1 MQTVHA
7 EAHGKI
13 ILIGEHSVV
22 YQKGAIV
29 APFTQAF
36 IDVEIQ
42 PSNGEITIDSSYHQG
57 FFFTP
62 GVPIEGLQVLLKAF
76 LEKYDLPAKNL
87 HIKITS
93 NMLSRRGLG
102 SSAAVAK
109 ALAEALFK
117 YFDISYTRENLVE
130 SIQISE
136 LVYHAKPSGIDMNAV
151 LSDDLLW
158 YQAGKF
164 SVIKPSFPLYLVV
177 ADSGEA
183 SQTKI
188 AVLEV
193 SGRVKR
199 DEKATLEAIETLGQ
213 LSLKAKDVL
222 ENGHVD
228 DFAELLNLAQTQLKT
243 MGVSSARLDHLIQL
257 AIHHGALAAKL
268 TGGGQGGCM
277 FALFSSS
284 SKCDN
289 FVKILK
295 EQGVSQT
302 WIMKIG
308 H

>member
-36 IDVEIQ
+36 IDVEIS
-42 PSNGEITIDSSYHQG
+42 PSHGVITIDSFYHQG
-57 FFFTP
+57 IFFTP
-62 GVPIEGLQVLLKAF
+62 GVPIEGLQALLRAF
-76 LEKYDLPAKNL
+76 LDKYDLPAKDM

-109 ALAEALFK
+109 ALAEALYKF
-117 YFDISYTRENLVE
+117 YDISYTRANLVE

-136 LVYHAKPSGIDMNAV
+136 LVYHAKPSGIDMNAI

-158 YQAGKF
+158 YQAGQF
-164 SVIKPSFPLYLVV
+164 SIIKPAFPLHIVV

-183 SQTKI
+183 SQTKM

-193 SGRVKR
+193 SERVKCGQ
-199 DEKATLEAIETLGQ
+199 KTTLDAIETLGQ
-213 LSLKAKDVL
+213 LSREARVVL
-222 ENGHVD
+222 ENGNVE
-228 DFAELLNLAQTQLKT
+228 DFARLLNQAQTQLKT
-243 MGVSSARLDHLIQL
+243 IGVSSTRLDYLIQL
-257 AIHHGALAAKL
+257 ALKTGALAAKL

-289 FVKILK
+289 FVKLLK